1 MNKIYEQL
9 LNGHKHFGTNVSDVS
24 KHKFKFD
31 ISLIEENVI
40 IAPTMTCDFFETFKA
55 EITPLYDKHY
65 SISNIKINNI
75 KFTYIT
81 TGIGASNLVDI
92 VLALGTTNCKNI
104 LFIGSVGSLEKDINI
119 GDIILPKCSICG
131 DGVCKYLTGK
141 PLKDSY
147 VFGERFFPNEN
158 LFNLSINVT
167 KKICEEENLTF
178 HIVNNFSVDT
188 IFAQFAHIDEIK
200 DLGSNVIEM
209 ETAALFRAAEICNIK
224 SCAILCVSDN
234 IVKNKSLYSGRSD
247 EDKKR
252 KGYAR
257 YIITPKIILN
267 MLKEL

>member
-1 MNKIYEQL
+1 MLQ
-9 LNGHKHFGTNVSDVS
+9 
-24 KHKFKFD
+24 
-31 ISLIEENVI
+31 
-40 IAPTMTCDFFETFKA
+40 
-55 EITPLYDKHY
+55 
-65 SISNIKINNI
+65 
-75 KFTYIT
+75 
-81 TGIGASNLVDI
+81 
-92 VLALGTTNCKNI
+92 
-104 LFIGSVGSLEKDINI
+104 
-119 GDIILPKCSICG
+119 
-131 DGVCKYLTGK
+131 
-141 PLKDSY
+141 
-147 VFGERFFPNEN
+147 
-158 LFNLSINVT
+158 

-267 MLKEL
+267 MLEEL